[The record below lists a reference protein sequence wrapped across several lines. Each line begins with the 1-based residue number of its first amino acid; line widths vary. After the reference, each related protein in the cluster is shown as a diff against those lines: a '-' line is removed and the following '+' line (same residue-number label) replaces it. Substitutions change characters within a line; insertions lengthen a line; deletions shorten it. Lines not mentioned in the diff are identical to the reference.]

1 MYQALQELPSAAF
14 LFLSCIVTKL
24 NMTEIPQNGRLINGR
39 YQLVRLLKKGE
50 MGEVYTAKD
59 VLLRDFVII
68 KKTRAEEARILSGL
82 CHPGIVRYLDAFPEA
97 EAFGTV
103 SSGHKAGTALNSVFL
118 VEEYV
123 PGETLTAYVEKNG
136 PISEEETIG
145 IGLQICEILNYL
157 HSLDPPL
164 IYRDLKPD
172 NLMLQP
178 DGKVK
183 LIDFGIAREY
193 VKWEDQD
200 TNHFGTRGYAAPEQY
215 GESLAQ
221 SDARSDLYGLGMV
234 LAYLLT
240 GVDPARIAAEEE
252 GKEMLR
258 NAASQALLQLILKCT
273 ETEPLKRYQ
282 SAEILAYELKKLKSE
297 AGFRRTKDSEQS
309 ERAALVGKPLQ
320 TADHKKKQGLKS
332 VLLVILLILGCS
344 AGVLLEFFFLVWL
357 SS

>member
-1 MYQALQELPSAAF
+1 
-14 LFLSCIVTKL
+14 
-24 NMTEIPQNGRLINGR
+24 MTEIPQNGRLLNGR
-39 YQLVRLLKKGE
+39 YHLVRLLKKGE

-97 EAFGTV
+97 EPFGAV
-103 SSGHKAGTALNSVFL
+103 SSGHKAGAASNSVFL

-123 PGETLTAYVEKNG
+123 PGETLTSYVEKNG
-136 PISEEETIG
+136 PLPEEEVIG
-145 IGLQICEILNYL
+145 IGVQICEILSYL
-157 HSLDPPL
+157 HSLEPPV

-240 GVDPARIAAEEE
+240 GENPARIAAEEA
-252 GKEMLR
+252 GKEALK
-258 NAASQALLQLILKCT
+258 NAASPALLQLLLKCT
-273 ETEPLKRYQ
+273 EAEPLKRYQ

-297 AGFRRTKDSEQS
+297 AGFRRTKDPEQS
-309 ERAALVGKPLQ
+309 DHSVLDGKPLQ
-320 TADHKKKQGLKS
+320 AADHKNKQGLKS
-332 VLLVILLILGCS
+332 VLLVILVILGCS

>member
-1 MYQALQELPSAAF
+1 M
-14 LFLSCIVTKL
+14 
-24 NMTEIPQNGRLINGR
+24 NMTEIPQNGRLLNGR

-59 VLLRDFVII
+59 VFLRDFVIL
-68 KKTRAEEARILSGL
+68 KKTRAEEARILSGIS
-82 CHPGIVRYLDAFPEA
+82 HPGVVKYLDAFPA
-97 EAFGTV
+97 AVAV
-103 SSGHKAGTALNSVFL
+103 SNPVFL

-123 PGETLTAYVEKNG
+123 PGETLTSYVEKNG
-136 PISEEETIG
+136 PLREEEVIE
-145 IGLQICEILNYL
+145 IGLQICEILSYL
-157 HSLDPPL
+157 HGLDPPV

-200 TNHFGTRGYAAPEQY
+200 TNHFGTKGYAAPEQY
-215 GESLAQ
+215 GGRLAQ

-240 GVDPARIAAEEE
+240 GEAPAGISEKEE
-252 GKEMLR
+252 GKEKLKD
-258 NAASQALLQLILKCT
+258 AASPGLLQLLLKCT

-282 SAEILAYELKKLKSE
+282 SAEIVAYELKKLKSKDALNQTTNRE
-297 AGFRRTKDSEQS
+297 QRAGNASE
-309 ERAALVGKPLQ
+309 GKTLQ
-320 TADHKKKQGLKS
+320 ITEQKNKQGLKS
-332 VLLVILLILGCS
+332 VLLVILVILGCS

>member
-1 MYQALQELPSAAF
+1 
-14 LFLSCIVTKL
+14 
-24 NMTEIPQNGRLINGR
+24 MTEIPQNGRFLNGR

-59 VLLRDFVII
+59 VLHRDFVII

-97 EAFGTV
+97 EPFGAV
-103 SSGHKAGTALNSVFL
+103 SSGHKAGAASNSVFL

-123 PGETLTAYVEKNG
+123 PGETLTSYVEKNG
-136 PISEEETIG
+136 PLPEEETIG
-145 IGLQICEILNYL
+145 LGLQICEILSYL
-157 HSLDPPL
+157 HSLDPPV

-215 GESLAQ
+215 GESHAQ

-252 GKEMLR
+252 GEQASKLEVESRRLVNR
-258 NAASQALLQLILKCT
+258 EALKKAASQALLQLLLKCT
-273 ETEPLKRYQ
+273 EAEPFRRYQ
-282 SAEILAYELKKLKSE
+282 SAEVVAYELKKLKSE
-297 AGFRRTKDSEQS
+297 AGFRRTKDPEQS
-309 ERAALVGKPLQ
+309 DHSALDGKPLQ
-320 TADHKKKQGLKS
+320 TADHKNKQGLKS
-332 VLLVILLILGCS
+332 VLLVILVILGCS